1 MKRPDYTTD
10 GELVARVEGRAE
22 KALALLQEIA
32 GKYSPAAFANSLG
45 VEDMVLTDLI
55 ARAGLPIEIFTLDT
69 GRLHEETY
77 TLLAK
82 VQSHYGAQLKQ
93 PLRVFFPRNES
104 VEAWV
109 RENGINAFR
118 ESVDLRRACC
128 ALRKV
133 EPLGRALAGKK
144 AWITGQRAQQSV
156 TRAGLPLQED
166 DAAHGMQK
174 FNPLAEWSEREVW
187 AYVQLHQV
195 PYNELHDR
203 FFPSI
208 GCSPCTRSVTP
219 GEDLRAGRWWW
230 ENPELRECGLHPGTK
245 ARTAS

>member
-1 MKRPDYTTD
+1 MKRPDYSKD
-10 GELVARVEGRAE
+10 AELVAGVERRA
-22 KALALLQEIA
+22 AQAQTLLQEIA
-32 GKYSPAAFANSLG
+32 AKYSPAAFASSLG

-55 ARAGLPIEIFTLDT
+55 ARSGLPIEIFTLDT

-82 VQSHYGAQLKQ
+82 VRSHYGPQLKL
-93 PLRVFFPRNES
+93 PLRVLFPRHET

-109 RENGINAFR
+109 GENGINAFR
-118 ESVDLRRACC
+118 DSVELRRACC
-128 ALRKV
+128 AMRKV

-174 FNPLAEWSEREVW
+174 FNPLTEWSEREVW

-208 GCSPCTRSVTP
+208 GCSPCTRPVTP

-245 ARTAS
+245 A